1 MRARILTPILVVA
14 RAGTALLPGASTA
27 KESEIELTTYIF
39 DGIYKG
45 DQKVKITGGSRDVG
59 LAKLKGKT
67 RTFDLTVAQFDIDD
81 TNDDGY
87 RDFRDIEAGDEVE
100 IKSDLKKRRPGN
112 GPYKAYAVKNL
123 THPRPP
129 RIN

>member
-1 MRARILTPILVVA
+1 M
-14 RAGTALLPGASTA
+14 
-27 KESEIELTTYIF
+27 
-39 DGIYKG
+39 
-45 DQKVKITGGSRDVG
+45 G

-67 RTFDLTVAQFDIDD
+67 RAFDLTVAQSDIDD

-87 RDFRDIEAGDEVE
+87 RDFRDIAGRGQGGDQGGSQEEEA
-100 IKSDLKKRRPGN
+100 RARAPF
-112 GPYKAYAVKNL
+112 KAYAFKDL